1 MEKFFSRLN
10 EELNDIRFAA
20 ASLAFSS
27 LLSIIPFLII
37 VLAVFQSI
45 GGLEEFYPKIESTLL
60 SYLKE
65 ATGSTVSIYIRR
77 SLQNVNSST
86 LGISGALFL
95 LFASLGLI
103 RNIDFAF
110 NKLWKIKISK
120 PLYKRI
126 WLHWVLLLAAPITLA
141 IYTGLKSINFFNQ
154 IEKTL
159 EYQLLLPVWIAGL
172 LLMLYKIIPDTKV
185 KFRPAL
191 ISALLASLALS
202 VVQSSFLW
210 LSLKLFKNNKIY
222 GSLVS
227 FPIFLVW
234 LLVVWYVVLTGVAF
248 CAFLQQKN
256 FKKPIETLKKEP

>member
-1 MEKFFSRLN
+1 MKNNFLQLK

-20 ASLAFSS
+20 SSLAFSS

-45 GGLEEFYPKIESTLL
+45 GGLEEFYPKIESFLL

-65 ATGSTVSIYIRR
+65 ATGSTVTKYIKL
-77 SLQNVNSST
+77 SLQSVNYNT
-86 LGISGALFL
+86 LGISGGLFL

-120 PLYKRI
+120 PAYKRF
-126 WLHWVLLLAAPITLA
+126 WLHWLILLTAPVALAIITGIKNINFFMDISQNIENQFLFLLLATA
-141 IYTGLKSINFFNQ
+141 
-154 IEKTL
+154 
-159 EYQLLLPVWIAGL
+159 L

-185 KFRPAL
+185 KWSAAL
-191 ISALLASLALS
+191 ASAIVASLALS

-210 LSLKLFKNNKIY
+210 FSLKMFKNNKIY
-222 GSLVS
+222 GSLAS

-234 LLVVWYVVLTGVAF
+234 LLVVWYVVLAGVVF
-248 CAFLQQKN
+248 CAFLQQKIA
-256 FKKPIETLKKEP
+256 KKPLNI

>member
-1 MEKFFSRLN
+1 MIKKNLTHLH

-20 ASLAFSS
+20 SSLAFST
-27 LLSIIPFLII
+27 LLSLIPFLII

-45 GGLEEFYPKIESTLL
+45 GGLEELYPKIESTLL

-65 ATGSTVSIYIRR
+65 ATGSTVTKYIRT
-77 SLQNVNSST
+77 SLQNVNSRT
-86 LGISGALFL
+86 LGISGGLLL

-126 WLHWVLLLAAPITLA
+126 WLHWILLLAAPITLA
-141 IYTGLKSINFFNQ
+141 IFAGLKSINFFSQ
-154 IEKTL
+154 IDKAF
-159 EYQLLLPVWIAGL
+159 EYQFLFSIWITAL
-172 LLMLYKIIPDTKV
+172 LLMLYKIIPDTNV
-185 KFRPAL
+185 KIVPAL
-191 ISALLASLALS
+191 ISAVLASLALS
-202 VVQSSFLW
+202 LVQSSFLW

-227 FPIFLVW
+227 FPIFLLW

-248 CAFLQQKN
+248 CAFLQQN
-256 FKKPIETLKKEP
+256 IFKKAA